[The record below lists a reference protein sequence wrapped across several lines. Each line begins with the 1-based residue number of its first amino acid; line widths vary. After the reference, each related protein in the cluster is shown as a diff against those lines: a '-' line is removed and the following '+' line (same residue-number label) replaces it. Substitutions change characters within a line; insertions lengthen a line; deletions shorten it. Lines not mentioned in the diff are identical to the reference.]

1 MHSALLMAKREYMER
16 VRSRAFRV
24 STLVVPLAFGAIFGI
39 GYLSAHLG
47 GGPKRLVVASN
58 DRVLAE
64 SVAAE
69 LRRDQASRQRASA
82 TRSGERSPAGPE
94 VRTLQ
99 PEEVAGLN
107 RQIDGNQIDGYLWI
121 QVRPGGAQPNAVFA
135 SRSSAEVGV
144 RGELRDALGHA
155 FVREELRKRGL
166 TEEGIEALLKDVN
179 LKTVRIKD
187 GKAAPSDAGKSFWGA
202 YVMAFLLY
210 LTVLFYGVNVAHS
223 IAAEKTSRVFEVLLA
238 SAKPSSLLA
247 GKLIGVGGAGLT
259 QLLIWV
265 FCAALF
271 SSSSLA
277 AQLIE
282 GGLGAYGVTSGQLFF
297 LVVYFL
303 FGFFLY
309 SSLSAGLGAAVSQES
324 EVQQFNMLIMLPQIV
339 SLILI
344 MYILGNPTSWPVVV
358 LSLVPW
364 FTPIAM
370 CLRMS
375 VVAVPWWQIAL
386 SIVLMTA
393 AIVGTVWLASRIY
406 RVGILMYGK
415 RPTLPEM
422 LRWLRYS

>member
-1 MHSALLMAKREYMER
+1 MHSALLMAKREYLER

-47 GGPKRLVVASN
+47 GGPKRLVIASN
-58 DRVLAE
+58 DRPLAE

-69 LRRDQASRQRASA
+69 LKREQASEQRPSASRKNA
-82 TRSGERSPAGPE
+82 GDPAGPE

-99 PEEVAGLN
+99 PAELESLN
-107 RQIDGNQIDGYLWI
+107 RQLDGNKIDAYLWI
-121 QVRPGGAQPNAVFA
+121 QVRPGIVQPDAVLA
-135 SRSSAEVGV
+135 SQSSADVGS
-144 RGELRDALGHA
+144 RGQLRDALGRA
-155 FVREELRKRGL
+155 LVRAELRKRGL
-166 TEEGIEALLKDVN
+166 TESGIEALLKDVN

-223 IAAEKTSRVFEVLLA
+223 IAAEKSSRVFEVLLA
-238 SAKPSSLLA
+238 SAKPGSLLA

-259 QLLIWV
+259 QLMIWV
-265 FCAALF
+265 LCAVLF

-277 AQLIE
+277 AQFVE

-297 LVVYFL
+297 LVIYFV

-309 SSLSAGLGAAVSQES
+309 SSLSAGLGAVVGQES
-324 EVQQFNMLIMLPQIV
+324 EVQQFNTLIMLPQIV

-386 SIVLMTA
+386 SILLMTA
-393 AIVGTVWLASRIY
+393 AIVGTVWLAARIY